1 MVANNIE
8 LIKGTGHGHFG
19 AHGAH
24 VRLYLSHHHL
34 RGRALPSVSSLTCPC
49 CVAGGAP
56 APAAA
61 AADAAPAAGGGAA
74 PAAKKAKEPEPEE
87 DADMGFSLFD

>member
-8 LIKGTGHGHFG
+8 LTKGTGHGHFG
-19 AHGAH
+19 AMFDLISPTTMCAA
-24 VRLYLSHHHL
+24 VLFQ
-34 RGRALPSVSSLTCPC
+34 VFSSLTCPC

>member
-19 AHGAH
+19 AH
-24 VRLYLSHHHL
+24 VRFYLTHHHL
-34 RGRALPSVSSLTCPC
+34 RGRALQSVSSLTCPC

-61 AADAAPAAGGGAA
+61 AAGGAAPAAAGGAA